1 MLPRIAEDLASL
13 VSMMMFLAM
22 IAVWTGVLS
31 GA

>member
-13 VSMMMFLAM
+13 VSMRMFLAM
-22 IAVWTGVLS
+22 IAVWTGILS